1 VSLSSSSHESL
12 LLFYESIR
20 NEVEADRELLR
31 RGHKH
36 FYTGS
41 DAVRKYAASLREEM
55 GRRRLDHPPIIWL

>member
-20 NEVEADRELLR
+20 DEVDADRELLR

-41 DAVRKYAASLREEM
+41 DAVRKYAANLREEM
-55 GRRRLDHPPIIWL
+55 DRRRLNYPPINWL